1 MSVRLELV
9 VLGGPCSDLPHLW
22 TGSCGSGP
30 ISFRQ
35 GLTVCMAS
43 ATLLSEDRSP
53 GAPSYATD
61 SSPHSH
67 GEVWKDEAEEEGET
81 CVCVGGEGT
90 LSLRFAVKSGE

>member
-67 GEVWKDEAEEEGET
+67 GEVWKGEAEEEGEM
-81 CVCVGGEGT
+81 CVCGGGGGT

>member
-1 MSVRLELV
+1 MDPALTCLISGQAPVGV
-9 VLGGPCSDLPHLW
+9 
-22 TGSCGSGP
+22 GP

-67 GEVWKDEAEEEGET
+67 GEVWKGGAEEEGEM
-81 CVCVGGEGT
+81 CVCVGGEGAPYRSV
-90 LSLRFAVKSGE
+90 LP

>member
-1 MSVRLELV
+1 
-9 VLGGPCSDLPHLW
+9 
-22 TGSCGSGP
+22 
-30 ISFRQ
+30 
-35 GLTVCMAS
+35 MAS

-67 GEVWKDEAEEEGET
+67 GEVWKGGAEEEGEM
-81 CVCVGGEGT
+81 CVGGGGGT